1 MSELAQES
9 IGTNDFEK
17 WLNERSNWL
26 QTAAK
31 QLIENKRLPNEV
43 ELTELIRLCKLEAA
57 KQNDPGFLKVAPGSF
72 SAGLLQ
78 RIVRIE
84 EVRQVF
90 GGFVE

>member
-31 QLIENKRLPNEV
+31 QLIENKRLQMRSNS
-43 ELTELIRLCKLEAA
+43 LSWFDSANW
-57 KQNDPGFLKVAPGSF
+57 KQLNKMTLGS
-72 SAGLLQ
+72 
-78 RIVRIE
+78 
-84 EVRQVF
+84 
-90 GGFVE
+90 

>member
-43 ELTELIRLCKLEAA
+43 ELTELVRLCKLEAA
-57 KQNDPGFLKVAPGSF
+57 KEGANKRGNSSRLTQSF
-72 SAGLLQ
+72 HFFMFEPIFSPVNALNQ
-78 RIVRIE
+78 PI
-84 EVRQVF
+84 
-90 GGFVE
+90 